1 MVEQMTPVKARHS
14 ISLKLQIAG
23 RPGGMSAGDFIAMRY
38 LLTAVLCL
46 LGIGVGTLLRNP
58 LDLAIFA
65 AIGAVVG
72 LYGPIFWLR
81 GQVRKRRSDIQA
93 DLPDGID
100 VLVVC
105 VEAGLTFEAAVRKG
119 VEKDE
124 PALAEESGRGMQEV
138 RRGRA
143 ATHRLNWMWRA

>member
-1 MVEQMTPVKARHS
+1 MTPVKARHS

-93 DLPDGID
+93 DLPDVID

-105 VEAGLTFEAAVRKG
+105 VEAGLTFEAAFGKG
-119 VEKDE
+119 GEKDSH
-124 PALAEESGRGMQEV
+124 PLAGGFGPGREKV

-143 ATHRLNWMWRA
+143 RL